1 MANQVRELIEQSVNA
16 YVDFIQRYKF
26 DTYPRPAEI
35 IQREYDPDTPFEDNF
50 ISIKLDIDSNT
61 NQIIFGSPPENVQ
74 YELENIVDMIVKQS
88 QNLPR
93 PENTIAR
100 SDKMHLWDVPAN
112 DELVEKAKATISQTL
127 SENLEIVKLA
137 LNVYDDYLFILSE
150 KERIEAFLKQEPFTR
165 EAF

>member
-1 MANQVRELIEQSVNA
+1 
-16 YVDFIQRYKF
+16 
-26 DTYPRPAEI
+26 
-35 IQREYDPDTPFEDNF
+35 
-50 ISIKLDIDSNT
+50 
-61 NQIIFGSPPENVQ
+61 
-74 YELENIVDMIVKQS
+74 MIVKQS